1 MHQLG
6 KDPQRVLHP
15 GDPWTRAAPHTVLT
29 RFELSRYLDYCS
41 EMFSLIGKLAAVYS
55 KGLDDPE
62 VVSAVNDVE
71 ALTTGLSR
79 KVWQKLMVLES
90 GLHDEPARNAAGAHG

>member
-1 MHQLG
+1 M
-6 KDPQRVLHP
+6 
-15 GDPWTRAAPHTVLT
+15 LT

-55 KGLDDPE
+55 KDLDDPE

-90 GLHDEPARNAAGAHG
+90 GLHDEPTRAAGARG